1 MEGDL
6 FGSSLFLALQ
16 RQIDMGEVLTY
27 PLTPIP
33 LSLCHIDGKMNKT
46 PKSTLM
52 KELEKSSILSNPQ
65 SNDVAIVAGMFF
77 LHLLSNLPE
86 TFGAVSKAIFKNLCS
101 SFYLLFK
108 IM

>member
-1 MEGDL
+1 MKKKLSKQKVYTFASEGVKFVAKSGKGKLVEVRMERDL
-6 FGSSLFLALQ
+6 FGSILFLALQ

-52 KELEKSSILSNPQ
+52 KELEKSQSIEY
-65 SNDVAIVAGMFF
+65 GY
-77 LHLLSNLPE
+77 
-86 TFGAVSKAIFKNLCS
+86 C
-101 SFYLLFK
+101 
-108 IM
+108 